1 MAQSARTQLVE
12 LLSNNPALLAEVREM
27 VGVNE
32 GESAEDEARS
42 TVFDGESDPSEAPLQ
57 SKSGKSLKYEVLCFI
72 DGVEDGPKALIVAY
86 IPPELA
92 TKTILVTVVAE
103 GNGTAGRERSSKAS

>member
-12 LLSNNPALLAEVREM
+12 LLSKNPALLAEVRGM
-27 VGVNE
+27 VGEDAGDSV
-32 GESAEDEARS
+32 EDEARS
-42 TVFDGESDPSEAPLQ
+42 TIFDGESDASEAPLQ

-72 DGVEDGPKALIVAY
+72 DGVEDGPKALVVAY

-92 TKTILVTVVAE
+92 TKSILVTVVAE
-103 GNGTAGRERSSKAS
+103 GSGTAGRERSSQAS